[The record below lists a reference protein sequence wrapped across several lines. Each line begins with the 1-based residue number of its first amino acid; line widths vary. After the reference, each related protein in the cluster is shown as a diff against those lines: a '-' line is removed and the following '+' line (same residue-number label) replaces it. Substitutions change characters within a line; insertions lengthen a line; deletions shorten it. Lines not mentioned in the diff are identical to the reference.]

1 MRDIELAST
10 SPDIEWER
18 YQLVNTDALQIFARN
33 KNRTPA
39 LQTFSITLVMS
50 FSQEEKEGFAQLTL
64 LLIMILLCCL
74 CTACCLVLL
83 RLKCK
88 INRRSVRDD
97 RMNDQDIER
106 IEAGI
111 DAETHARNQRMA
123 QLRQQQQ

>member
-33 KNRTPA
+33 KNRT
-39 LQTFSITLVMS
+39 LVSQTFSITVKMN
-50 FSQEEKEGFAQLTL
+50 FSKEEVEGFAQLTL
-64 LLIMILLCCL
+64 LLIMVLLCCL

-88 INRRSVRDD
+88 INRHSVHDAN
-97 RMNDQDIER
+97 MNDRDIER
-106 IEAGI
+106 MEAGM
-111 DAETHARNQRMA
+111 DAEERVR
-123 QLRQQQQ
+123 